1 VAPTIAV
8 LAVLSMTVGN
18 LVALRQDR
26 MVRLLAWSSVAQ
38 AGYLLA
44 PLGVR
49 EPTAGSAAATLGY
62 TFFYVLLELG
72 AFAAVVALRGGEDG
86 GRLADYAGAARRS
99 PWVAGVLGLS
109 LIGLA
114 GLPPGLAGLF
124 AKVVVVRELLAT
136 GTGWLAVVVA
146 LNAVLGLA
154 YYLRATAALF
164 APAGPAAHHR
174 APWPVAAALGGA
186 ALAAVVVGFAPQ
198 LVLAAVQQ

>member
-1 VAPTIAV
+1 
-8 LAVLSMTVGN
+8 
-18 LVALRQDR
+18 
-26 MVRLLAWSSVAQ
+26 
-38 AGYLLA
+38 
-44 PLGVR
+44 
-49 EPTAGSAAATLGY
+49 
-62 TFFYVLLELG
+62 
-72 AFAAVVALRGGEDG
+72 LRGGSDG

-124 AKVVVVRELLAT
+124 AKVVVVRALLAT

-154 YYLRATAALF
+154 YYLRAPAALF
-164 APAGPAAHHR
+164 APAGPVAHHR

-186 ALAAVVVGFAPQ
+186 ALAALVVGFAPQ
-198 LVLAAVQQ
+198 LVLAAVQR